1 MTSFQHGPGPAY
13 AEVIGDPIKHS
24 KSPLIHGFWLKKLGI
39 VADYRAHHVLAEDL
53 GDYFKT
59 RCIDPDWRGCNI
71 TIPHKVAALDHVE
84 DRGGVRASI
93 GAINTVFRG
102 ERGELIG
109 TNTDAAGFFAPISEE
124 EWAHRDA
131 IVIGAGGAARAI
143 LFALAQADIGSVTIL
158 ARSPLKAAALL
169 SHFGLKGQVLK
180 MDAPLP
186 AADLLV
192 NSSPLGMT
200 GQPPLEIDLAPL
212 PGDAVVYDIVY
223 NPLETGLLAQARA
236 RGLDIVDGLDMLIG
250 QAAFAFELFFGQ
262 APPADCEDELRE
274 LLLK

>member
-1 MTSFQHGPGPAY
+1 MTSFQPGMGQAY

-39 VADYRAHHVLAEDL
+39 LGDYRTQHVLAEGL
-53 GDYFKT
+53 ADYFET
-59 RCIDPDWRGCNI
+59 RRNDPNWRGCNI
-71 TIPHKVAALDHVE
+71 TIPHKIAALDHVT
-84 DRGGVRASI
+84 DPGGIRSSI
-93 GAINTVFRG
+93 GAINTVFRDEKG
-102 ERGELIG
+102 ALVG
-109 TNTDAAGFFAPISEE
+109 TNTDAAGFFAPISEDE
-124 EWAHRDA
+124 LAHRDA
-131 IVIGAGGAARAI
+131 IVVGAGGAARAI

-186 AADLLV
+186 PAELLV

-200 GQPPLEIDLAPL
+200 GQPPLEIDLSPL
-212 PGDAVVYDIVY
+212 PENAVVYDIVY
-223 NPLETGLLAQARA
+223 SPLETQLLAQARNL
-236 RGLDIVDGLDMLIG
+236 GLDTVDGLDMLIG
-250 QAAFAFELFFGQ
+250 QAAFAFELLFGQ
-262 APPADCEDELRE
+262 APPADCEDELRA

>member
-1 MTSFQHGPGPAY
+1 MTSFQPGLGQAY

-24 KSPLIHGFWLKKLGI
+24 KSPVIHGFWLKKLGI
-39 VADYRAHHVLAEDL
+39 LGEYRAQHVIADSLAY
-53 GDYFKT
+53 YFET
-59 RCIDPDWRGCNI
+59 RRDDPNWRGCNI
-71 TIPHKVAALDHVE
+71 TIPHKIAALEHVT
-84 DRGGVRASI
+84 DPGGIRSSI
-93 GAINTVFRG
+93 GAINTVFRDEKG
-102 ERGELIG
+102 ALVG
-109 TNTDAAGFFAPISEE
+109 TNTDAAGFFAPISED

-186 AADLLV
+186 PAELLV

-200 GQPPLEIDLAPL
+200 GQPPLEIDLSPL
-212 PGDAVVYDIVY
+212 PENAVVYDIVY
-223 NPLETGLLAQARA
+223 SPLETQLLAQARNF
-236 RGLDIVDGLDMLIG
+236 GLDTVDGLDMLIG

-262 APPADCEDELRE
+262 APPADCEDELRA

>member
-1 MTSFQHGPGPAY
+1 MTSY

-24 KSPLIHGFWLKKLGI
+24 KSPLIHGFWLKKQGM
-39 VADYRAHHVLAEDL
+39 VADYRAHHVLADGL
-53 GDYFKT
+53 GEYFT
-59 RCIDPDWRGCNI
+59 ERRDDPDWRGCNI
-71 TIPHKVAALDHVE
+71 TIPHKIAALDFVS
-84 DRGGVRASI
+84 DPGGVRQSI

-102 ERGELIG
+102 EKGELVG
-109 TNTDAAGFFAPISEE
+109 TNTDAAGFFAPIAED

-180 MDAPLP
+180 MDASLP
-186 AADLLV
+186 PAELLV

-200 GQPPLEIDLAPL
+200 GQPPLEIDLSPL
-212 PGDAVVYDIVY
+212 PENAVIYDIVY
-223 NPLETGLLAQARA
+223 APLETGLLSQAHRL
-236 RGLDIVDGLDMLIG
+236 GLDTVDGLDMLIG

-262 APPADCEDELRE
+262 APPADCEDELRS